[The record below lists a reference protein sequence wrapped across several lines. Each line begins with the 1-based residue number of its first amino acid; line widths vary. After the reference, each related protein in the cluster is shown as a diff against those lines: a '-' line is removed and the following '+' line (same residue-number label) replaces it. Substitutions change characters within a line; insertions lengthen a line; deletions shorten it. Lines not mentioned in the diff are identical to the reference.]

1 VPAFG
6 RTEYLMSQTR
16 WCVIAAGLLVLGACQ
31 SAEPVAM
38 SPTNPATMQPGS
50 QLRTSPASPTTP
62 TSTLTGSQAGAGGLR
77 GPVAGTSP
85 TTTTSPASD
94 SDAGPGAPSPA
105 DPNPGTT
112 ATPAGCDYMTSV
124 ALASDLVIPA
134 GKTVRVCP
142 GVTFTAAMGVKIDV
156 LGELVVEG
164 TAASP
169 VSFVGSGQPRSW
181 YGIAIESG
189 GNLKLSQAKIG
200 GASYGIYAL
209 PGSSFTVD
217 YAEIGTSFKAAIV
230 QSNGS
235 FNHTRFE
242 ATTPNSISLADQVSV
257 DDPNGTLTIMDAS
270 PTITN
275 CNFDG
280 SSGFTDMVRIG
291 GKSSPTFDHVYL
303 HGAHCGFHTFGGT
316 NTSAHITNAI
326 FENLAYGVM
335 AYTTKPIIENSV
347 FKTNSTDV
355 GFCTGATKDNTPELK
370 NNSYTNGMPV
380 IDASCFQIGTTD
392 PSPATTANPSAG
404 PSGL

>member
-1 VPAFG
+1 MKLTKWRG
-6 RTEYLMSQTR
+6 
-16 WCVIAAGLLVLGACQ
+16 IATGLLLVVACQ
-31 SAEPVAM
+31 SSQPV
-38 SPTNPATMQPGS
+38 STPADNQQPAN
-50 QLRTSPASPTTP
+50 QLPTSPATPTTTLPAQAGAAGSSPQAASAATTP
-62 TSTLTGSQAGAGGLR
+62 TKQ
-77 GPVAGTSP
+77 
-85 TTTTSPASD
+85 TTPNSAASSD
-94 SDAGPGAPSPA
+94 GDAGPGMLA
-105 DPNPGTT
+105 DPSVPN
-112 ATPAGCDYMTSV
+112 ATSTQPGCDYMQNV

-142 GVTFTAAMGVKIDV
+142 GVTFSAASGVKIDV
-156 LGELVVEG
+156 LGELIVDG
-164 TAASP
+164 TAAAP
-169 VSFVGSGQPRSW
+169 VSFLGSGQPRSW

-209 PGSSFTVD
+209 PGSRFTVD
-217 YAEIGTSFKAAIV
+217 YTEIGTSFKAAIV

-235 FNHTRFE
+235 FTHTRFE

-270 PTITN
+270 PTISN

-291 GKSSPTFDHVYL
+291 GMSSPTFDHVYL

-347 FKTNSTDV
+347 FKMNSTDI

-370 NNSYTNGMPV
+370 NNSYTSGSPV

-392 PSPATTANPSAG
+392 ASPALTPNPSAG